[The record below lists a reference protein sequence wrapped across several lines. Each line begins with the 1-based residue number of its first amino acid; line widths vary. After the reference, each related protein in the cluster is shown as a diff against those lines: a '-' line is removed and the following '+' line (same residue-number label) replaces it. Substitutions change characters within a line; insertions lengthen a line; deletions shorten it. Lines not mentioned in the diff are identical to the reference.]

1 MEKCSCGLAHY
12 ELQPAGNALSA
23 MDLRLRV
30 MNPQDALT
38 GTCNLSRFPALLV
51 SPRRCSFARGAIV
64 AKTMAITSDQKK
76 RF

>member
-1 MEKCSCGLAHY
+1 
-12 ELQPAGNALSA
+12 

-38 GTCNLSRFPALLV
+38 GTCNLSRSVALLV

-64 AKTMAITSDQKK
+64 AKTMVITSDHEE